1 MSTLVSD
8 AKQLSVDEIK
18 KIVDVNQYK
27 QNQKKEANRAIKEK
41 EKQLQQILLA
51 K

>member
-8 AKQLSVDEIK
+8 AKQLSVNEIK
-18 KIVDVNQYK
+18 KIVDINQYK

-41 EKQLQQILLA
+41 EK
-51 K
+51 